1 MKRRFTIDVYNVS
14 WIILWAFVSVIV
26 GYFLLIIVASQDLCC
41 REYVINYVGEERGV
55 GITMSSIIDY
65 DELPHYYRK
74 RITEE
79 EWNDT
84 SDEGK
89 LHLARVVSDIPLPSH
104 MPPMTHST
112 DENRY
117 PEYTRNITV
126 DDTKYLI
133 SYTLYFSPWSISGYS
148 VEGIS
153 ACVYDYGAV
162 SSQYPQ

>member
-14 WIILWAFVSVIV
+14 WFIFWSFVAVIAALLL
-26 GYFLLIIVASQDLCC
+26 YFIAAVTDLSC
-41 REYVINYVGEERGV
+41 RDYVIDGVCEERGV

-65 DELPHYYRK
+65 DELPRYYRK

-112 DENRY
+112 SENRY
-117 PEYTRNITV
+117 PEYIRYLTV
-126 DDTKYLI
+126 DDTNYLI
-133 SYTLYFSPWSISGYS
+133 SYTLYFSPWRISGYS